1 MCMLVHYIPKII
13 FFLKKALSGAPPSQF
28 TWLLLEGLMPWALPG
43 RLAALPGREGP
54 ALPGREGPAL
64 PGRFFSADCLL

>member
-1 MCMLVHYIPKII
+1 
-13 FFLKKALSGAPPSQF
+13 
-28 TWLLLEGLMPWALPG
+28 MPWALPG

-64 PGRFFSADCLL
+64 PGRFFSADCLPL